1 MKPGVTVIARVDFL
15 REFAPRKAIAL
26 WNAAAYILCEN
37 FLKVVASGRI
47 K

>member
-1 MKPGVTVIARVDFL
+1 VKSEKYPSSIPVFPVDFAL
-15 REFAPRKAIAL
+15 RKAIAL
-26 WNAAAYILCEN
+26 WSAAAYILCEN